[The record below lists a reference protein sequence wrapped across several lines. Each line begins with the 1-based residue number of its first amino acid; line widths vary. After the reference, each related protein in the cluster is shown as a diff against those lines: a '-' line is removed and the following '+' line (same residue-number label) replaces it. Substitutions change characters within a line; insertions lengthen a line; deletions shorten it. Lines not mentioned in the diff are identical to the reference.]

1 MSASSSSARTAILA
15 RLRAAQR
22 TAYIPQM
29 TGTPRTVEPQT
40 AGPEETLARF
50 QKELELLG
58 VTSHVEPTPDAVRD
72 RVRALLIGKRV
83 LSWDAEH
90 LPYELGSVARDALL
104 GRDDRDKQA
113 AAEIGLSG
121 VHGAIAE
128 TGSLVVRSGKG
139 TSRTVTLLPPEL
151 VAVVRRDQIAFSMG
165 ELFRTQ
171 ADAMAGAACTIAI
184 TGPSRTADIEL
195 QLTLGVH
202 GPGKVVVVVGP

>member
-1 MSASSSSARTAILA
+1 MSADARTAILA
-15 RLRAAQR
+15 RIRAAQR
-22 TAYIPQM
+22 TAYIPDM
-29 TGTPRTVEPQT
+29 PGTPRTLEPQT
-40 AGPEETLARF
+40 ASLEESLARF
-50 QKELELLG
+50 TKELELLG
-58 VTSHVEPTPDAVRD
+58 VKSHVEATPDAVRS
-72 RVRALLIGKRV
+72 RVKELIAGKRV

-90 LPYELGSVARDALL
+90 LPYDVGSLAKDAIF

-151 VAVVRRDQIAFSMG
+151 VAVVKREQLCFSMG
-165 ELFRTQ
+165 ELFQ
-171 ADAMAGAACTIAI
+171 KQEKAMAGAACTIAI

-202 GPGKVVVVVGP
+202 GPGKVTVVVGP